1 MPDFELRFVAVPEIK
16 QDADKDLRKQ
26 WERRFQNQVV
36 GKLAVDA
43 EIPKQTLTK
52 LRNQY
57 AQIMNDLGK
66 TTLDVG
72 RDIAGLR
79 QQYGKAFD
87 MTGITDQFKSDLAKT
102 GNTIESLTQAAEKH
116 AEQVRQLESEYVNLK
131 AKMREAAQTLK
142 GEAKTTAIDELE
154 SKVRDLGEQI
164 KRTFGADELEH
175 FNRTMGELGGKGS
188 AQVVGV
194 QEYADSISG
203 LRTRIVELAGEG
215 ERLVRVTQEWDGKQ
229 WIDTSIQIQDRTQ
242 RLAQEFGKLGK
253 QVDAFE
259 KRYGLGTGVGAYAQR
274 WEELKNKIA
283 EFNADA
289 PNARDSLDE
298 INKLF
303 LQIKGDVGGAG
314 DKLSL
319 YKRQL
324 NEVVQAQINYR
335 QVLLDKRGIEDD
347 ETRALQENIKLLQK
361 QAEETRKS
369 IDLTDKS
376 VQADNAEIDAKRKLA
391 TGLDN
396 VNKKWAKQNSL
407 LANVGEGFREATA
420 RIINYTAIYRALWM
434 VVSKLRESIQIAEEL
449 NQAFT
454 DIEMVTMGTADAT
467 RELRKEYA
475 ELAVEMS
482 GTVTQVANA
491 ANEWLRQGKTAQE
504 TTSLI
509 KASMVMS
516 RIGAIDSAEATEYLT
531 SVLNGYKIE
540 VQDVMHVVDAMSQVD
555 IESASSIDDLAVALQ
570 RSASTA
576 SQAGVSFERLLGYV
590 ATVREVTQRSASVV
604 GESFK
609 TIFSRLGSVK
619 AGTFLS
625 EDLESEYT
633 DITSYVND
641 VEKVLSKIGIRLRDT
656 NKDFRDAQDV
666 LDDVAKGWA
675 NYDDLTKQAL
685 ATSIA
690 GTRQRENF
698 LALMEN
704 YDKAL
709 KLEESALDSNGKAM
723 QKYAIY
729 QDSIAAKQDRITALF
744 QTWVQEMNFEWLIS
758 KLLSL
763 GEALMK
769 VFGSETAVAI
779 AKFTAL
785 IVALS
790 KAWSAFTAVAGG
802 AAITIGAIAPIILG
816 IAAAITAVVWAVDK
830 FHKSTNELRSDL
842 NGLEGEIEQSKT
854 AHESYSQQ
862 LQDNIDKIKE
872 LQDLIDKGTGGIVEQ
887 SEIDNLKEENKQL
900 ERQIALEKTRQ
911 ENLKREAANTAREL
925 YGRGFEYQTYTTSSK
940 LGGGLVKG
948 TSVQAK
954 PDEIIGVAQKEIQKL
969 QNAYDYYVKHGLK
982 KAADDTSK
990 AIAEKQKELTDTIV
1004 PQLEQIAGAV
1014 DEHGNLLF
1022 QNIRD
1027 QLDAYYDSLIPLA
1040 DKVEAIVKEVD
1051 TGDIVNLSNLAK
1063 ALKAQ
1068 DDLNKKM
1075 EEYGSQVD
1083 INNRK
1088 ILKTSEID
1096 SKIAA
1101 EMGEGVATLY
1111 SRTYTAEDFGREG
1124 TEAILVTPIL
1134 PNGEVFEDWETFES
1148 YIESLFDPSGKIDL
1162 SKDTEGVVMGV
1173 FDEGSIDASIK
1184 KADEFGESAHEMNQA
1199 VEEVAETMGLD
1210 GFTGTLD
1217 SLYEA
1222 LENTNNVAIKTLI
1235 DKLKE
1240 LGFTMPEIVQLFIN
1254 MGDAV
1259 EDLSKSIQLETPAS
1273 QITKFKDKVKS
1284 VVAAEEELA
1293 ESGYVSAD
1301 AAADLAEAY
1310 GEKVYDAM
1318 EWTGKG
1324 YKVNK
1329 EALEDLIS
1337 SERVQYEIALSDAQN
1352 AAAAIVDANID
1363 ESASYKQKT
1372 ADILDAIQAKKI
1384 ELSLTA
1390 RAGIHGKGPMSQEAQ
1405 DAINALQELQKYE
1418 KEIAILQQNLET
1430 YDKTIAYL
1438 RRTSKSTGKS
1448 DKETA
1453 YEREIRLLEH
1463 ELYLSQQLADLYDG
1477 DNDEANYR
1485 AEVNKQMAIYIKL
1498 MDAAHAEAE
1507 RLRSLGYAE
1516 TSEEIQNLQQAWW
1529 GYYNAR
1535 RDLATGLADWEKQTT
1550 EDALSEVKD
1559 AINDLLDEAEDRL
1572 NDKLKSLEAKIDKN
1586 EAIKKLHEVF
1596 FGILNDVADGM
1607 HEIDKELEA
1616 SLSSADYL
1624 DEQLRQA
1631 MFNEDDYKKMSSELN
1646 RIADESRVLFK
1657 DYLNQLEMLTEDEIY
1672 KADYITSEFERQ
1684 YKYKELEYDI
1694 AQKELDL
1701 AKAQTKLQNTLMNR
1715 NVRMYKNGQ
1724 WIWTAD
1730 YSAVQEA
1737 KKEVRD
1743 AEYEYRDA
1751 EIKLKQQEVL
1761 DKYAGIISAL
1771 NLQKDAAQNE
1781 FDRLKDY
1788 WERVQKQLTT
1798 EESAMQRLLNAI
1810 NNTDIPQFR
1819 QIINSVGKGL
1829 IDLINGIGTGTGMGS
1844 LIGTN
1849 EKYYGESASGELYPV
1864 GTDKGKDFIENAPA
1878 GSTMTGGDG
1887 SQWTKLADG
1896 STMITKKGKV
1906 YYVPAPS
1913 YGGYGGGGSNIS
1925 FGAGSVY
1932 NPAGGTAAG
1941 GWSFGAGGTM
1951 VSGSGYVA
1959 GSSGGKNVIGA
1970 IGGAGTS
1977 GSVVPAYSGG
1987 QPHYSGS
1994 YGDNYVAPRTDGWK
2008 SGETLPGTSG
2018 NAPAGTEYDK
2028 WVLANGEPPNL
2039 TYKDTGIYAKG
2050 TSPSIKGADMRRDDK
2065 WAGQTVEKNG
2075 YVISYDENGYAR
2087 SAINVRAGSARE
2099 DLANKYPRVDADGN
2113 IMYSKSGTWS
2123 SNTGR
2128 GYYYSTSDTVD
2139 DTIYWDKKNPNYV
2152 GGGSSSGSS
2161 SSKGSSSGS
2170 SDSGKSNQ
2178 QRYLESLVES
2188 GNYGQKEWAKD
2199 QLNKGLYDSG
2209 GILEGMG
2216 GIKATTKDETVF
2228 GPELSSKLL
2237 SPQKSKEFL
2246 NSATALTKILDNSSA
2261 LSSMLN
2267 RFAGLVSSNNS
2278 VASDSHDVYFNGNPL
2293 GGMTR
2298 ADSVALTSILR
2309 RYIPISGGGR

>member
-142 GEAKTTAIDELE
+142 GEAKASAIDELE

-188 AQVVGV
+188 AQVLGI

-203 LRTRIVELAGEG
+203 VRTRVVELSGEG
-215 ERLVRVTQEWDGKQ
+215 ERLVRVFQEWDGKQ
-229 WIDTSIQIQDRTQ
+229 WVDTSIQIQDKTQ
-242 RLAQEFGKLGK
+242 SLRDEFKKLGK
-253 QVDAFE
+253 QVDTFE
-259 KRYGLGTGVGAYAQR
+259 KRYGLGDGVGAYAKR
-274 WEELKNKIA
+274 WEELRKKIEA
-283 EFNADA
+283 FNIDA
-289 PNARDSLDE
+289 PEARDNLED
-298 INKLF
+298 INRTF
-303 LQIKGDVGGAG
+303 MEIKGDVGGAG

-324 NEVVQAQINYR
+324 NEVVQAKLNLQR
-335 QVLLDKRGIEDD
+335 VRLDNAGAITS
-347 ETRALQENIKLLQK
+347 ETRELESNISMLERE
-361 QAEETRKS
+361 ADATRESLNK
-369 IDLTDKS
+369 TDKAT
-376 VQADNAEIDAKRKLA
+376 QATNAKIDADRKLEA
-391 TGLDN
+391 GIN
-396 VNKKWAKQNSL
+396 EVNKAWVKQNSIMS
-407 LANVGEGFREATA
+407 NVVGGFKEAAA
-420 RIINYTAIYRALWM
+420 RIINYTTVYRLLWLGIA
-434 VVSKLRESIQIAEEL
+434 KFKESIQVAKDL
-449 NQAFT
+449 NESFT
-454 DIEMVTMGTADAT
+454 SIQMVTLSTADAT
-467 RELRKEYA
+467 KELRREYA
-475 ELAVEMS
+475 DLAHEMS
-482 GTVTQVANA
+482 GTVTQVAA
-491 ANEWLRQGKTAQE
+491 AADEWLRQGKMAQE
-504 TTSLI
+504 TAELI
-509 KASMVMS
+509 RASMVMS
-516 RIGAIDSAEATEYLT
+516 RIGAIESAEATTYLT

-540 VQDVMHVVDAMSQVD
+540 TEGVMHVVDAMSQVD
-555 IESASSIDDLAVALQ
+555 IESASSVDDLAVALQ

-633 DITSYVND
+633 DIATYAND

-666 LDDVAKGWA
+666 LDDIAKGWA

-709 KLEESALDSNGKAM
+709 KLEESALNSNGKAM
-723 QKYAIY
+723 QKYQVY
-729 QDSIAAKQDRITALF
+729 QDSISAKQDRINALA
-744 QTWVQEMNFEWLIS
+744 QTWVQNMDFEWAIGQ
-758 KLLSL
+758 LLSL
-763 GEALMK
+763 GEAFMK
-769 VFGSETAVAI
+769 VFSDEAVVQQTKVIASVIAVTVAI
-779 AKFTAL
+779 KSFIKIAAAAKAAGGVLSL
-785 IVALS
+785 ITS
-790 KAWSAFTAVAGG
+790 GG
-802 AAITIGAIAPIILG
+802 AAAGVVIGANTV
-816 IAAAITAVVWAVDK
+816 IAAIVGITVAITALVAIIDK
-830 FHKSTNELRSDL
+830 YHKSVNELRSDL
-842 NGLEGEIEQSKT
+842 QSLATEYDESVSKVETYNGELET
-854 AHESYSQQ
+854 
-862 LQDNIDKIKE
+862 NISRIQE
-872 LQDLIDKGTGGIVEQ
+872 LQELVDKGVASIVDKE
-887 SEIDNLKEENKQL
+887 EIDALKEENEQL
-900 ERQIALEKTRQ
+900 ERQITLEKIRQ
-911 ENLKREAANTAREL
+911 ENIKAEETRTAKQL
-925 YGRGFEYQTYTTSSK
+925 YGKGFTYQRYMGAMTMSGDLKEGETLTKISPESVITIVEQDIRRMQVGYDRAVK
-940 LGGGLVKG
+940 MGLVKL
-948 TSVQAK
+948 A
-954 PDEIIGVAQKEIQKL
+954 D
-969 QNAYDYYVKHGLK
+969 AY
-982 KAADDTSK
+982 SK
-990 AIAEKQKELTDTIV
+990 AILEKQQELTDTII
-1004 PQLEQIAGAV
+1004 PALEQMAGIV
-1014 DEHGNLLF
+1014 DEEGNAIF
-1022 QNIRD
+1022 QGVVDALGKYYNNAMSYADRIENI
-1027 QLDAYYDSLIPLA
+1027 
-1040 DKVEAIVKEVD
+1040 KVEYPD
-1051 TGDIVNLSNLAK
+1051 
-1063 ALKAQ
+1063 
-1068 DDLNKKM
+1068 
-1075 EEYGSQVD
+1075 EY
-1083 INNRK
+1083 
-1088 ILKTSEID
+1088 
-1096 SKIAA
+1096 A
-1101 EMGEGVATLY
+1101 
-1111 SRTYTAEDFGREG
+1111 
-1124 TEAILVTPIL
+1124 
-1134 PNGEVFEDWETFES
+1134 
-1148 YIESLFDPSGKIDL
+1148 
-1162 SKDTEGVVMGV
+1162 
-1173 FDEGSIDASIK
+1173 
-1184 KADEFGESAHEMNQA
+1184 EFGEI
-1199 VEEVAETMGLD
+1199 VAENSEAFQAYLD
-1210 GFTGTLD
+1210 GD
-1217 SLYEA
+1217 DEA
-1222 LENTNNVAIKTLI
+1222 LNEFADILSGKASPAIYAMIAAMQQAGIPLTELI
-1235 DKLKE
+1235 RL
-1240 LGFTMPEIVQLFIN
+1240 LLNAANAG
-1254 MGDAV
+1254 
-1259 EDLSKSIQLETPAS
+1259 EDLSNSIKLETPAS
-1273 QITKFKDKVKS
+1273 QIKQFKDKVKS

-1293 ESGYVSAD
+1293 ETGYVSAD
-1301 AAADLAEAY
+1301 AAAELAEAY
-1310 GEKVYDAM
+1310 GEEVYDAM
-1318 EWTGKG
+1318 VWTSKG
-1324 YKVNK
+1324 YKISRGEL
-1329 EALEDLIS
+1329 EALIEKQKENYIL
-1337 SERVQYEIALSDAQN
+1337 ALNDAKR
-1352 AAAAIVDANID
+1352 AAAAVIEANGGRTISWNAETTAILANIKAVKAAKMQQLAYMRVAD
-1363 ESASYKQKT
+1363 AATKESAIAAYNEIKEAEDSLANAQENYDNLLKT
-1372 ADILDAIQAKKI
+1372 L
-1384 ELSLTA
+1384 
-1390 RAGIHGKGPMSQEAQ
+1390 
-1405 DAINALQELQKYE
+1405 
-1418 KEIAILQQNLET
+1418 
-1430 YDKTIAYL
+1430 AYL
-1438 RRTSKSTGKS
+1438 RTSSTKTSGKS
-1448 DKETA
+1448 DAETA

-1463 ELYLSQQLADLYDG
+1463 EVYLSQQMADFYDG
-1477 DNDEANYR
+1477 ENDEANYR
-1485 AEVNKQMAIYIKL
+1485 AEVNKQMEIYIKL

-1507 RLRSLGYAE
+1507 RLRALGYAE

-1529 GYYNAR
+1529 GYYNKR
-1535 RDLATGLADWEKQTT
+1535 RDLATGIADWEKQTT
-1550 EDALSEVKD
+1550 EDALNDVKD
-1559 AINDLLDEAEDRL
+1559 AINDLLDEAEDKL
-1572 NDKLKSLEAKIDKN
+1572 KDKLDALQAKIDKN

-1596 FGILNDVADGM
+1596 FGILNDVADGI

-1631 MFNEDDYKKMSSELN
+1631 MFNEDDYNKMSAKLN
-1646 RIADESRVLFK
+1646 QIADESRVLFK

-1672 KADYITSEFERQ
+1672 KADYITDEFERQ
-1684 YKYKELEYDI
+1684 YQYKELEYAI
-1694 AQKELDL
+1694 AEKELAL

-1844 LIGTN
+1844 LIGTD
-1849 EKYYGESASGELYPV
+1849 EKYYGESASGELYPI

-1932 NPAGGTAAG
+1932 NPAGG
-1941 GWSFGAGGTM
+1941 WSFGAGGTM

-1970 IGGAGTS
+1970 IGGAGTF
-1977 GSVVPAYSGG
+1977 GAVVPAYSGG

-2008 SGETLPGTSG
+2008 SGEALPGTSG

-2039 TYKDTGIYAKG
+2039 TYKDTGIYSPG

-2113 IMYSKSGTWS
+2113 IMYSKSGKWS
-2123 SNTGR
+2123 YNTGR

-2261 LSSMLN
+2261 LSSILN
-2267 RFAGLVSSNNS
+2267 RFAGLVSGNNS
-2278 VASDSHDVYFNGNPL
+2278 VANDSHDVYFNGNPL

>member
-131 AKMREAAQTLK
+131 AKMREAAQTLE
-142 GEAKTTAIDELE
+142 GEAKTSAIDELE
-154 SKVRDLGEQI
+154 AKVRDLGEQI

-229 WIDTSIQIQDRTQ
+229 WIDTSTQIQDRTQ
-242 RLAQEFGKLGK
+242 KLRDEFKKFEKQVRDLENRYQLSKAGSSYAQEWKNMTHEMESFNAEMPDARQNLERWQEVLSKTKGELGNAGNNLSKYKEQLKDVRDAEVALKLAQLESHGLRTTAVI
-253 QVDAFE
+253 QAEAVVEE
-259 KRYGLGTGVGAYAQR
+259 KRR
-274 WEELKNKIA
+274 E
-283 EFNADA
+283 
-289 PNARDSLDE
+289 
-298 INKLF
+298 
-303 LQIKGDVGGAG
+303 
-314 DKLSL
+314 
-319 YKRQL
+319 
-324 NEVVQAQINYR
+324 
-335 QVLLDKRGIEDD
+335 
-347 ETRALQENIKLLQK
+347 
-361 QAEETRKS
+361 AEETKR
-369 IDLTDKS
+369 LLVNTDKL
-376 VQADNAEIDAKRKLA
+376 NDANVAYTKSEEALKQS
-391 TGLDN
+391 LDKTEKAW
-396 VNKKWAKQNSL
+396 KKKNSL
-407 LANVGEGFREATA
+407 LSNISAGFADATA
-420 RIINYTAIYRALWM
+420 RIINYTSVYRAMWFAI
-434 VVSKLRESIQIAEEL
+434 SKFKQSIQTAEEL
-449 NQAFT
+449 NKAFT
-454 DIEMVTMGTADAT
+454 SIQLVTLGTAEAT
-467 RELRKEYA
+467 EKLRKEYA
-475 ELAVEMS
+475 DLAHEMS
-482 GTVTQVANA
+482 ATVTDVAEGA
-491 ANEWLRQGKTAQE
+491 DAWLRQGKSAEEATQ
-504 TTSLI
+504 LI
-509 KASMVMS
+509 RASMVMS
-516 RIGAIDSAEATEYLT
+516 RIGVIKSAEATEYLT
-531 SVLNGYKIE
+531 SVLNGYNME
-540 VQDVMHVVDAMSQVD
+540 AQDVMHVVDAMSQVD
-555 IESASSIDDLAVALQ
+555 IESASSIDDLAIALQ
-570 RSASTA
+570 RSTA
-576 SQAGVSFERLLGYV
+576 TAQQAGVSFERLLGYV
-590 ATVREVTQRSASVV
+590 AAVRETTQRSASVI
-604 GESFK
+604 GEAMKS
-609 TIFSRLGSVK
+609 IFSRMGSVK

-625 EDLESEYT
+625 EDLESEYS
-633 DITSYVND
+633 DITTYVND
-641 VEKVLSKIGIRLRDT
+641 VEKVLSKVGIRLRDT
-656 NKDFRDAQDV
+656 NKDFRDAQDI
-666 LDDVAKGWA
+666 LDEVAKGWET
-675 NYDDLTKQAL
+675 YDDLTKQAL
-685 ATSIA
+685 ATAIA

-698 LALMEN
+698 LALMQS

-709 KLEESALDSNGKAM
+709 ALENSALNSNGKAM
-723 QKYAIY
+723 QKYAVY
-729 QDSIAAKQDRITALF
+729 QDSIAAKQDRINALA
-744 QTWVQEMNFEWLIS
+744 QTWVQNMNFEWVIGE
-758 KLLSL
+758 LLSL
-763 GEALMK
+763 GEAFMK
-769 VFGSETAVAI
+769 VFSNKLVVQAGMATAAI
-779 AKFTAL
+779 LAFVKAARSL
-785 IVALS
+785 ILMGKLFMEMRGVVSTGTLLTQILGAAGLGTVLPVVVAL
-790 KAWSAFTAVAGG
+790 TI
-802 AAITIGAIAPIILG
+802 AIT
-816 IAAAITAVVWAVDK
+816 
-830 FHKSTNELRSDL
+830 
-842 NGLEGEIEQSKT
+842 GLVYI
-854 AHESYSQQ
+854 
-862 LQDNIDKIKE
+862 IDKLHHSSAELAQE
-872 LQDLIDKGTGGIVEQ
+872 LQGLDNEIDSSQ
-887 SEIDNLKEENKQL
+887 SEIDEYKSKIAENDKKIQELQDTINKGIGGLVEQDELDRLKEENKQL
-900 ERQIALEKTRQ
+900 ERQISLEQ
-911 ENLKREAANTAREL
+911 KRLDLVKEQRKQTAEEL
-925 YGRGFEYQTYTTSSK
+925 YGKKFRVGRYSVGYGRNTATKDVHQYGSVEVAPEDVIATYQKQIDDLRKEY
-940 LGGGLVKG
+940 
-948 TSVQAK
+948 
-954 PDEIIGVAQKEIQKL
+954 E
-969 QNAYDYYVKHGLK
+969 
-982 KAADDTSK
+982 KAADNNN
-990 AIAEKQKELTDTIV
+990 EKLAKTIEAKINELESELTNTVV
-1004 PQLEQIAGAV
+1004 PQLELLREYYPEIAEV
-1014 DEHGNLLF
+1014 
-1022 QNIRD
+1022 
-1027 QLDAYYDSLIPLA
+1027 LDAYYDSLMSYADRVENIKVEYPDEYAEFGEIVAENSEAFQAYLDGDDEALNEFADILSGKASPAIYAMIVAMQQAGIPLA
-1040 DKVEAIVKEVD
+1040 ELIR
-1051 TGDIVNLSNLAK
+1051 LL
-1063 ALKAQ
+1063 
-1068 DDLNKKM
+1068 LN
-1075 EEYGSQVD
+1075 
-1083 INNRK
+1083 
-1088 ILKTSEID
+1088 
-1096 SKIAA
+1096 AA
-1101 EMGEGVATLY
+1101 NAG
-1111 SRTYTAEDFGREG
+1111 
-1124 TEAILVTPIL
+1124 
-1134 PNGEVFEDWETFES
+1134 
-1148 YIESLFDPSGKIDL
+1148 
-1162 SKDTEGVVMGV
+1162 
-1173 FDEGSIDASIK
+1173 
-1184 KADEFGESAHEMNQA
+1184 
-1199 VEEVAETMGLD
+1199 
-1210 GFTGTLD
+1210 
-1217 SLYEA
+1217 
-1222 LENTNNVAIKTLI
+1222 
-1235 DKLKE
+1235 
-1240 LGFTMPEIVQLFIN
+1240 
-1254 MGDAV
+1254 
-1259 EDLSKSIQLETPAS
+1259 EDLSNSIKLETPVA
-1273 QITKFKDKVKS
+1273 QIERFKDKVKS
-1284 VVAAEEELA
+1284 VVSAEEELA
-1293 ESGYVSAD
+1293 ETGYVSAD
-1301 AAADLAEAY
+1301 AAAELAEAY
-1310 GEKVYDAM
+1310 GEEVYDAM
-1318 EWTGKG
+1318 VWTSKG
-1324 YKVNK
+1324 YKISRSEL
-1329 EALEDLIS
+1329 EALIEKQKESYVLALNDAKRAAVAVIEANGGKTLSWNTETSAILANIKATKQAMAAKFVYMRGVAGV
-1337 SERVQYEIALSDAQN
+1337 SEQWQE
-1352 AAAAIVDANID
+1352 IVDAEDSLANAQENYD
-1363 ESASYKQKT
+1363 NLLKT
-1372 ADILDAIQAKKI
+1372 L
-1384 ELSLTA
+1384 
-1390 RAGIHGKGPMSQEAQ
+1390 
-1405 DAINALQELQKYE
+1405 
-1418 KEIAILQQNLET
+1418 
-1430 YDKTIAYL
+1430 AYL
-1438 RRTSKSTGKS
+1438 RTSTTKTSGKS
-1448 DKETA
+1448 DAETA

-1463 ELYLSQQLADLYDG
+1463 EVYLSQQMADFYDG
-1477 DNDEANYR
+1477 ENDEANYR

-1507 RLRSLGYAE
+1507 RLRALGYAE

-1529 GYYNAR
+1529 GYYNKR

-1550 EDALSEVKD
+1550 EDALNDVKD
-1559 AINDLLDEAEDRL
+1559 AINDLLDEAEDKL
-1572 NDKLKSLEAKIDKN
+1572 KDKLDALQAKIDKN

-1596 FGILNDVADGM
+1596 FGILNDVADGI

-1631 MFNEDDYKKMSSELN
+1631 MFNEDDYNKMSAKLN
-1646 RIADESRVLFK
+1646 QIADESRVLFK

-1672 KADYITSEFERQ
+1672 KADYITDEFERQ
-1684 YKYKELEYDI
+1684 YQYKELEYAI
-1694 AQKELDL
+1694 AEKELAL

-1977 GSVVPAYSGG
+1977 GAVVPAYSGG

-2039 TYKDTGIYAKG
+2039 TYKDTGVYSSG

-2113 IMYSKSGTWS
+2113 IMYSKSGKWS

-2161 SSKGSSSGS
+2161 SSKGSSSSS

-2178 QRYLESLVES
+2178 QRYLESLVAS

-2209 GILEGMG
+2209 GVLDGIG
-2216 GIKATTKDETVF
+2216 GIKATTKDETIF

-2267 RFAGLVSSNNS
+2267 RFADLVSGNNS
-2278 VASDSHDVYFNGNPL
+2278 VPNDSHDVYFNGNPL

>member
-1 MPDFELRFVAVPEIK
+1 
-16 QDADKDLRKQ
+16 
-26 WERRFQNQVV
+26 
-36 GKLAVDA
+36 
-43 EIPKQTLTK
+43 
-52 LRNQY
+52 
-57 AQIMNDLGK
+57 
-66 TTLDVG
+66 
-72 RDIAGLR
+72 
-79 QQYGKAFD
+79 
-87 MTGITDQFKSDLAKT
+87 
-102 GNTIESLTQAAEKH
+102 
-116 AEQVRQLESEYVNLK
+116 
-131 AKMREAAQTLK
+131 
-142 GEAKTTAIDELE
+142 
-154 SKVRDLGEQI
+154 
-164 KRTFGADELEH
+164 
-175 FNRTMGELGGKGS
+175 
-188 AQVVGV
+188 
-194 QEYADSISG
+194 
-203 LRTRIVELAGEG
+203 
-215 ERLVRVTQEWDGKQ
+215 
-229 WIDTSIQIQDRTQ
+229 
-242 RLAQEFGKLGK
+242 
-253 QVDAFE
+253 
-259 KRYGLGTGVGAYAQR
+259 
-274 WEELKNKIA
+274 
-283 EFNADA
+283 
-289 PNARDSLDE
+289 
-298 INKLF
+298 
-303 LQIKGDVGGAG
+303 
-314 DKLSL
+314 
-319 YKRQL
+319 
-324 NEVVQAQINYR
+324 
-335 QVLLDKRGIEDD
+335 
-347 ETRALQENIKLLQK
+347 
-361 QAEETRKS
+361 
-369 IDLTDKS
+369 
-376 VQADNAEIDAKRKLA
+376 
-391 TGLDN
+391 
-396 VNKKWAKQNSL
+396 
-407 LANVGEGFREATA
+407 
-420 RIINYTAIYRALWM
+420 
-434 VVSKLRESIQIAEEL
+434 
-449 NQAFT
+449 
-454 DIEMVTMGTADAT
+454 
-467 RELRKEYA
+467 
-475 ELAVEMS
+475 
-482 GTVTQVANA
+482 
-491 ANEWLRQGKTAQE
+491 
-504 TTSLI
+504 
-509 KASMVMS
+509 
-516 RIGAIDSAEATEYLT
+516 
-531 SVLNGYKIE
+531 
-540 VQDVMHVVDAMSQVD
+540 
-555 IESASSIDDLAVALQ
+555 
-570 RSASTA
+570 
-576 SQAGVSFERLLGYV
+576 
-590 ATVREVTQRSASVV
+590 
-604 GESFK
+604 
-609 TIFSRLGSVK
+609 
-619 AGTFLS
+619 
-625 EDLESEYT
+625 
-633 DITSYVND
+633 
-641 VEKVLSKIGIRLRDT
+641 
-656 NKDFRDAQDV
+656 
-666 LDDVAKGWA
+666 
-675 NYDDLTKQAL
+675 
-685 ATSIA
+685 
-690 GTRQRENF
+690 
-698 LALMEN
+698 MEN

-709 KLEESALDSNGKAM
+709 KLEESALNSNGKAM
-723 QKYAIY
+723 QKYQVY
-729 QDSIAAKQDRITALF
+729 QDSIAAKQDRINALA
-744 QTWVQEMNFEWLIS
+744 QTWVQNMNFEWAIGE
-758 KLLSL
+758 LLSL
-763 GEALMK
+763 GEAFMK
-769 VFGSETAVAI
+769 VFSNKLVVQAGMATAAI
-779 AKFTAL
+779 LAF
-785 IVALS
+785 V
-790 KAWSAFTAVAGG
+790 KAGKSLVLMGKLFMEMRGMVSTGKLLTQILG
-802 AAITIGAIAPIILG
+802 AAGLG
-816 IAAAITAVVWAVDK
+816 TVLPVIAALTIAITALVY
-830 FHKSTNELRSDL
+830 
-842 NGLEGEIEQSKT
+842 I
-854 AHESYSQQ
+854 
-862 LQDNIDKIKE
+862 IDKLHHSAAELTQELQGLDNQLSESQGKIDEYKSKITENDKNIQE
-872 LQDLIDKGTGGIVEQ
+872 LQDTINKGIGGLVEQ
-887 SEIDNLKEENKQL
+887 DELDRLKEENKQL
-900 ERQIALEKTRQ
+900 ERQISLEQ
-911 ENLKREAANTAREL
+911 KRLDLTKEQRKQTAEELHGKGFRVSRYSVGYGRNTATKDVHQ
-925 YGRGFEYQTYTTSSK
+925 YGSVEVAPEDVIATYQKQIDDLRKEY
-940 LGGGLVKG
+940 
-948 TSVQAK
+948 
-954 PDEIIGVAQKEIQKL
+954 E
-969 QNAYDYYVKHGLK
+969 
-982 KAADDTSK
+982 KAADDGN
-990 AIAEKQKELTDTIV
+990 EKLARTIETKINELESELTNTVI
-1004 PQLEQIAGAV
+1004 PQLELLREYYPEIASV
-1014 DEHGNLLF
+1014 
-1022 QNIRD
+1022 
-1027 QLDAYYDSLIPLA
+1027 LDAYYDSLMSYADRVENIKVEYPDEYAEFGEIVAKNSEAFQAYLDGDDEALNEFADILSGKASPAIYAMIVAMQQAGIPLA
-1040 DKVEAIVKEVD
+1040 ELIR
-1051 TGDIVNLSNLAK
+1051 LL
-1063 ALKAQ
+1063 
-1068 DDLNKKM
+1068 LN
-1075 EEYGSQVD
+1075 
-1083 INNRK
+1083 
-1088 ILKTSEID
+1088 
-1096 SKIAA
+1096 AA
-1101 EMGEGVATLY
+1101 NAG
-1111 SRTYTAEDFGREG
+1111 
-1124 TEAILVTPIL
+1124 
-1134 PNGEVFEDWETFES
+1134 
-1148 YIESLFDPSGKIDL
+1148 
-1162 SKDTEGVVMGV
+1162 
-1173 FDEGSIDASIK
+1173 
-1184 KADEFGESAHEMNQA
+1184 
-1199 VEEVAETMGLD
+1199 
-1210 GFTGTLD
+1210 
-1217 SLYEA
+1217 
-1222 LENTNNVAIKTLI
+1222 
-1235 DKLKE
+1235 
-1240 LGFTMPEIVQLFIN
+1240 
-1254 MGDAV
+1254 
-1259 EDLSKSIQLETPAS
+1259 EDLSNSIKLETPAA
-1273 QITKFKDKVKS
+1273 QIERFKDKVKS

-1293 ESGYVSAD
+1293 ETGYVSAD

-1352 AAAAIVDANID
+1352 AAAAIVGANLD

-1418 KEIAILQQNLET
+1418 KEIAILQENLET

-1438 RRTSKSTGKS
+1438 RRTSTTSGKS
-1448 DKETA
+1448 DAETA

-1463 ELYLSQQLADLYDG
+1463 ELYLSQQLADLYEG
-1477 DNDEANYR
+1477 ENDEANYR

-1507 RLRSLGYAE
+1507 RLRALGYAE

-1624 DEQLRQA
+1624 DESLRQA

-1684 YKYKELEYDI
+1684 YKYKELEYAI
-1694 AQKELDL
+1694 AEKELAL

-1844 LIGTN
+1844 LIGTD

-1925 FGAGSVY
+1925 FGTGSVY
-1932 NPAGGTAAG
+1932 NPAGGTTAG

-1951 VSGSGYVA
+1951 VSGSGYVI

-1977 GSVVPAYSGG
+1977 GTMAPAYSGG
-1987 QPHYSGS
+1987 KPHYSGS
-1994 YGDNYVAPRTDGWK
+1994 YGDDYVAPRTDGWQ
-2008 SGETLPGTSG
+2008 SGQTLPGTSKTTT
-2018 NAPAGTEYDK
+2018 AGTAYDN
-2028 WVLANGEPPNL
+2028 WVLADGSPPNL

-2075 YVISYDENGYAR
+2075 YVISYDELGYAR

-2178 QRYLESLVES
+2178 QRYLESLVAS

-2261 LSSMLN
+2261 LSAMLN
-2267 RFAGLVSSNNS
+2267 RFADLVSGGNS

>member
-1 MPDFELRFVAVPEIK
+1 M
-16 QDADKDLRKQ
+16 
-26 WERRFQNQVV
+26 
-36 GKLAVDA
+36 
-43 EIPKQTLTK
+43 
-52 LRNQY
+52 
-57 AQIMNDLGK
+57 
-66 TTLDVG
+66 
-72 RDIAGLR
+72 
-79 QQYGKAFD
+79 
-87 MTGITDQFKSDLAKT
+87 
-102 GNTIESLTQAAEKH
+102 
-116 AEQVRQLESEYVNLK
+116 
-131 AKMREAAQTLK
+131 
-142 GEAKTTAIDELE
+142 
-154 SKVRDLGEQI
+154 
-164 KRTFGADELEH
+164 
-175 FNRTMGELGGKGS
+175 
-188 AQVVGV
+188 
-194 QEYADSISG
+194 
-203 LRTRIVELAGEG
+203 
-215 ERLVRVTQEWDGKQ
+215 
-229 WIDTSIQIQDRTQ
+229 
-242 RLAQEFGKLGK
+242 
-253 QVDAFE
+253 
-259 KRYGLGTGVGAYAQR
+259 
-274 WEELKNKIA
+274 
-283 EFNADA
+283 
-289 PNARDSLDE
+289 
-298 INKLF
+298 
-303 LQIKGDVGGAG
+303 
-314 DKLSL
+314 
-319 YKRQL
+319 
-324 NEVVQAQINYR
+324 
-335 QVLLDKRGIEDD
+335 
-347 ETRALQENIKLLQK
+347 
-361 QAEETRKS
+361 
-369 IDLTDKS
+369 
-376 VQADNAEIDAKRKLA
+376 
-391 TGLDN
+391 
-396 VNKKWAKQNSL
+396 
-407 LANVGEGFREATA
+407 
-420 RIINYTAIYRALWM
+420 
-434 VVSKLRESIQIAEEL
+434 
-449 NQAFT
+449 
-454 DIEMVTMGTADAT
+454 
-467 RELRKEYA
+467 
-475 ELAVEMS
+475 
-482 GTVTQVANA
+482 
-491 ANEWLRQGKTAQE
+491 
-504 TTSLI
+504 
-509 KASMVMS
+509 
-516 RIGAIDSAEATEYLT
+516 
-531 SVLNGYKIE
+531 
-540 VQDVMHVVDAMSQVD
+540 
-555 IESASSIDDLAVALQ
+555 
-570 RSASTA
+570 
-576 SQAGVSFERLLGYV
+576 
-590 ATVREVTQRSASVV
+590 
-604 GESFK
+604 K
-609 TIFSRLGSVK
+609 TILSRLGSVK

-633 DITSYVND
+633 DISTYVND
-641 VEKVLSKIGIRLRDT
+641 VEKVLSKVGIRLRDT

-675 NYDDLTKQAL
+675 TYDDLTRQAL
-685 ATSIA
+685 STAIA
-690 GTRQRENF
+690 GTRQRESF
-698 LALMEN
+698 ISLMSN

-709 KLEESALDSNGKAM
+709 ALENSALNSNGKAM
-723 QKYAIY
+723 QKYQVY
-729 QDSIAAKQDRITALF
+729 QDSIAAKQERITALF
-744 QTWVQEMNFEWLIS
+744 QTFVQNVDLEYIVG
-758 KLLSL
+758 KLLDL

-769 VFGSETAVAI
+769 VFSNDVAVNIGKATAAVIIFSKAIKSVLHLMEVAASAGGI
-779 AKFTAL
+779 AGAKDIFALFGLSGLSTVIPL
-785 IVALS
+785 IVA
-790 KAWSAFTAVAGG
+790 TV
-802 AAITIGAIAPIILG
+802 
-816 IAAAITAVVWAVDK
+816 AAITALVYIVDK
-830 FHKSTNELRSDL
+830 LHHSAAELAQELQGLDNEIDSSQSEIDEYKSKIAEN
-842 NGLEGEIEQSKT
+842 
-854 AHESYSQQ
+854 
-862 LQDNIDKIKE
+862 DKQIQE
-872 LQDLIDKGTGGIVEQ
+872 LQDTIDKGTGGLVEQ
-887 SEIDNLKEENKQL
+887 DELDRLKEENKQL
-900 ERQIALEKTRQ
+900 ERQISLEQ
-911 ENLKREAANTAREL
+911 KRLDLVKEQRKQTAEELHGKKFRVGRYSVGYGRNTATKDVHQ
-925 YGRGFEYQTYTTSSK
+925 YGSVEVAPEDVIATYQKQIDDLRKEY
-940 LGGGLVKG
+940 
-948 TSVQAK
+948 
-954 PDEIIGVAQKEIQKL
+954 E
-969 QNAYDYYVKHGLK
+969 
-982 KAADDTSK
+982 KAADNNN
-990 AIAEKQKELTDTIV
+990 EKLAKTIEAKINELESELTNTVV
-1004 PQLEQIAGAV
+1004 PQLELLREYYPEIADV
-1014 DEHGNLLF
+1014 
-1022 QNIRD
+1022 
-1027 QLDAYYDSLIPLA
+1027 LDAYYDSLMSYADRVENIKVEYPDEYAEFGKIVAENSEAFQAYLDGDDEALNKFADILSGKASPTIYAMIMAMQQAGIPLT
-1040 DKVEAIVKEVD
+1040 ELIR
-1051 TGDIVNLSNLAK
+1051 LL
-1063 ALKAQ
+1063 
-1068 DDLNKKM
+1068 LN
-1075 EEYGSQVD
+1075 
-1083 INNRK
+1083 
-1088 ILKTSEID
+1088 
-1096 SKIAA
+1096 AA
-1101 EMGEGVATLY
+1101 NAG
-1111 SRTYTAEDFGREG
+1111 EDFS
-1124 TEAILVTPIL
+1124 
-1134 PNGEVFEDWETFES
+1134 N
-1148 YIESLFDPSGKIDL
+1148 
-1162 SKDTEGVVMGV
+1162 
-1173 FDEGSIDASIK
+1173 SIK
-1184 KADEFGESAHEMNQA
+1184 
-1199 VEEVAETMGLD
+1199 
-1210 GFTGTLD
+1210 
-1217 SLYEA
+1217 
-1222 LENTNNVAIKTLI
+1222 
-1235 DKLKE
+1235 
-1240 LGFTMPEIVQLFIN
+1240 
-1254 MGDAV
+1254 
-1259 EDLSKSIQLETPAS
+1259 LETPAS
-1273 QITKFKDKVKS
+1273 QIKQFKDKVKS

-1293 ESGYVSAD
+1293 ETGYVSAD

-1310 GEKVYDAM
+1310 GDKVYNAM
-1318 EWTGKG
+1318 VWTSKG
-1324 YKVNK
+1324 YKISRDEL
-1329 EALEDLIS
+1329 EALIEKEKESYVL
-1337 SERVQYEIALSDAQN
+1337 ALNEAKQ
-1352 AAAAIVDANID
+1352 AAASIITANTGKATSWNMETSAILEN
-1363 ESASYKQKT
+1363 
-1372 ADILDAIQAKKI
+1372 
-1384 ELSLTA
+1384 
-1390 RAGIHGKGPMSQEAQ
+1390 
-1405 DAINALQELQKYE
+1405 INALKQQMLMEHYTGRGARGLPE
-1418 KEIAILQQNLET
+1418 GWDEIGNAAKNLET
-1430 YDKTIAYL
+1430 AQENYDNLLKTIAYL
-1438 RRTSKSTGKS
+1438 RTPTTTKTSGKS
-1448 DKETA
+1448 DAETA

-1463 ELYLSQQLADLYDG
+1463 ELYLSQQVADLYKG

-1485 AEVNKQMAIYIKL
+1485 AEVNKQIAIYLKL

-1507 RLRSLGYAE
+1507 RLRALGYAE

-1925 FGAGSVY
+1925 FGTGSVY
-1932 NPAGGTAAG
+1932 NPSGGAAAG

-1977 GSVVPAYSGG
+1977 GAMVPAYSGG

-1994 YGDNYVAPRTDGWK
+1994 YGDDYVAPRTDGWQ

-2039 TYKDTGIYAKG
+2039 TYKDTGVYAKG

-2075 YVISYDENGYAR
+2075 YVISYDELGYAR
-2087 SAINVRAGSARE
+2087 SAINVRAGSRNE
-2099 DLANKYPRVDADGN
+2099 NLANKYPRVDADGN
-2113 IMYSKSGTWS
+2113 IMYSKSGKWS

-2139 DTIYWDKKNPNYV
+2139 DTIYWDEKNPNYI
-2152 GGGSSSGSS
+2152 GGG
-2161 SSKGSSSGS
+2161 SSKGSSSSS

-2209 GILEGMG
+2209 GVLDGVG

-2228 GPELSSKLL
+2228 GPDLSSKLL

-2246 NSATALTKILDNSSA
+2246 NSATALTKILDNSSV
-2261 LSSMLN
+2261 LSAMLN
-2267 RFAGLVSSNNS
+2267 RFADLVSGGNS
-2278 VASDSHDVYFNGNPL
+2278 VANDSHDVYFNGNPL

>member
-142 GEAKTTAIDELE
+142 GEAKTSAIDELE

-188 AQVVGV
+188 TQVVGV

-229 WIDTSIQIQDRTQ
+229 WIDTSTQIQDRTQ
-242 RLAQEFGKLGK
+242 KLRDEFKKFEKQVRDLENRYQLSKAGSSYAQEWKNMTHEMESFNAEMPDARQNLERWQEVLSRTKGELGNAGNNLSKYKEQLKDVRDAEVALKLAQLESHGLRTTAVI
-253 QVDAFE
+253 QAEAVVEE
-259 KRYGLGTGVGAYAQR
+259 KR
-274 WEELKNKIA
+274 
-283 EFNADA
+283 
-289 PNARDSLDE
+289 
-298 INKLF
+298 
-303 LQIKGDVGGAG
+303 
-314 DKLSL
+314 
-319 YKRQL
+319 
-324 NEVVQAQINYR
+324 
-335 QVLLDKRGIEDD
+335 
-347 ETRALQENIKLLQK
+347 QE
-361 QAEETRKS
+361 AEETKR
-369 IDLTDKS
+369 LLVNTDKLNDANVAYTKS
-376 VQADNAEIDAKRKLA
+376 EEALKQA
-391 TGLDN
+391 LDKTEKAH
-396 VNKKWAKQNSL
+396 KKQHSL
-407 LANVGEGFREATA
+407 LSNISAGFADATA
-420 RIINYTAIYRALWM
+420 RIINYTSVYRAMWFAI
-434 VVSKLRESIQIAEEL
+434 SKFKQSIQTAEEL
-449 NQAFT
+449 NKAFT
-454 DIEMVTMGTADAT
+454 SIQLVTLGTAEAT
-467 RELRKEYA
+467 EKLRKEYA
-475 ELAVEMS
+475 DLAHEMS
-482 GTVTQVANA
+482 ATVTDVAEGA
-491 ANEWLRQGKTAQE
+491 DAWLRQGKSAEEATQ
-504 TTSLI
+504 LI
-509 KASMVMS
+509 RASMVMS
-516 RIGAIDSAEATEYLT
+516 RIGVIKSAEATEYLT
-531 SVLNGYKIE
+531 SVLNGYKME
-540 VQDVMHVVDAMSQVD
+540 TQDVMHVVDAMSQVD
-555 IESASSIDDLAVALQ
+555 IESASSIDDLAIALQ
-570 RSASTA
+570 RSTA
-576 SQAGVSFERLLGYV
+576 TAQQAGVSFERLLGYV
-590 ATVREVTQRSASVV
+590 AAVRETTQRSASVI
-604 GESFK
+604 GEALKS
-609 TIFSRLGSVK
+609 IFSRMGSVK

-625 EDLESEYT
+625 EDLESEYS
-633 DITSYVND
+633 DITTYVND
-641 VEKVLSKIGIRLRDT
+641 VEKVLSKVGIRLRDT
-656 NKDFRDAQDV
+656 NKDFRDAQDI
-666 LDDVAKGWA
+666 LDEVAKGWET
-675 NYDDLTKQAL
+675 YDDLTKQAL
-685 ATSIA
+685 ATAIA

-698 LALMEN
+698 LALMQS

-709 KLEESALDSNGKAM
+709 ALENSALNSNGKAM
-723 QKYAIY
+723 QKYAVY
-729 QDSIAAKQDRITALF
+729 QDSIAAKQDRINALA
-744 QTWVQEMNFEWLIS
+744 QTWVQNMNFEWVIGE
-758 KLLSL
+758 LLSL
-763 GEALMK
+763 GEAFMK
-769 VFGSETAVAI
+769 VFSNKLVVQAGMATAAI
-779 AKFTAL
+779 LAFVKASRSL
-785 IVALS
+785 ILMGKLFMEMKGVVSTGKLLTQILGAAGIGTVLPVVVAL
-790 KAWSAFTAVAGG
+790 TI
-802 AAITIGAIAPIILG
+802 AITGLVYIIGKLHHS
-816 IAAAITAVVWAVDK
+816 AA
-830 FHKSTNELRSDL
+830 ELA
-842 NGLEGEIEQSKT
+842 Q
-854 AHESYSQQ
+854 
-862 LQDNIDKIKE
+862 E
-872 LQDLIDKGTGGIVEQ
+872 LQGLDNEIDSSQ
-887 SEIDNLKEENKQL
+887 SEIDEYKSKIAENDKKIQELQDTINKGIGGLVEQDELDRLKEENKQL
-900 ERQIALEKTRQ
+900 ERQISLEQ
-911 ENLKREAANTAREL
+911 KRLDLVKEQRKQTAEEL
-925 YGRGFEYQTYTTSSK
+925 YGKKFRVSRYSVGYGRNTATKDVHQYGSVEVAPEDVIATYQKQIDNLRKEY
-940 LGGGLVKG
+940 
-948 TSVQAK
+948 
-954 PDEIIGVAQKEIQKL
+954 E
-969 QNAYDYYVKHGLK
+969 
-982 KAADDTSK
+982 KAADNNN
-990 AIAEKQKELTDTIV
+990 EKLAKIIEEKINELESELTNTVV
-1004 PQLEQIAGAV
+1004 PQLELLREYYPEIAAV
-1014 DEHGNLLF
+1014 
-1022 QNIRD
+1022 
-1027 QLDAYYDSLIPLA
+1027 LDDYYDSLMSYA
-1040 DKVEAIVKEVD
+1040 DRVENIKVEYPD
-1051 TGDIVNLSNLAK
+1051 
-1063 ALKAQ
+1063 
-1068 DDLNKKM
+1068 
-1075 EEYGSQVD
+1075 EY
-1083 INNRK
+1083 
-1088 ILKTSEID
+1088 
-1096 SKIAA
+1096 A
-1101 EMGEGVATLY
+1101 
-1111 SRTYTAEDFGREG
+1111 
-1124 TEAILVTPIL
+1124 
-1134 PNGEVFEDWETFES
+1134 
-1148 YIESLFDPSGKIDL
+1148 
-1162 SKDTEGVVMGV
+1162 
-1173 FDEGSIDASIK
+1173 
-1184 KADEFGESAHEMNQA
+1184 EFGEI
-1199 VEEVAETMGLD
+1199 VAENSEAFQAYLD
-1210 GFTGTLD
+1210 GD
-1217 SLYEA
+1217 DEA
-1222 LENTNNVAIKTLI
+1222 LNKFADILSGKASPAIYAMIMAMQQAGIPLTELI
-1235 DKLKE
+1235 RL
-1240 LGFTMPEIVQLFIN
+1240 LLNAANAG
-1254 MGDAV
+1254 
-1259 EDLSKSIQLETPAS
+1259 EDFSNSIKLETPAS
-1273 QITKFKDKVKS
+1273 QIKQFKDKVKS

-1293 ESGYVSAD
+1293 ETGYVSAD
-1301 AAADLAEAY
+1301 AAAELAEAY
-1310 GEKVYDAM
+1310 GEEVYDAM
-1318 EWTGKG
+1318 VWTSKG
-1324 YKVNK
+1324 YKISRGEL
-1329 EALEDLIS
+1329 EALIEKQKENYIL
-1337 SERVQYEIALSDAQN
+1337 ALNDAKR
-1352 AAAAIVDANID
+1352 AAAAVIEANGGRTISWNAETTAILANIKAVKAAKMQQLAYMRVAD
-1363 ESASYKQKT
+1363 AATKEAAIAAYNEIKEAEDSLANAQENYDNLLKT
-1372 ADILDAIQAKKI
+1372 L
-1384 ELSLTA
+1384 
-1390 RAGIHGKGPMSQEAQ
+1390 
-1405 DAINALQELQKYE
+1405 
-1418 KEIAILQQNLET
+1418 
-1430 YDKTIAYL
+1430 AYL
-1438 RRTSKSTGKS
+1438 RTSSTKTSGKS
-1448 DKETA
+1448 DAETA

-1463 ELYLSQQLADLYDG
+1463 EVYLSQQMADFYDG
-1477 DNDEANYR
+1477 ENDEANYR

-1507 RLRSLGYAE
+1507 RLRALGYAE

-1529 GYYNAR
+1529 GYYNKR
-1535 RDLATGLADWEKQTT
+1535 RDLATGLAEWEKQTT
-1550 EDALSEVKD
+1550 EDALNDVKD
-1559 AINDLLDEAEDRL
+1559 AINDLLDEAEDKL
-1572 NDKLKSLEAKIDKN
+1572 KDKLDALQAKIDKN

-1596 FGILNDVADGM
+1596 FGILNDVADGI

-1631 MFNEDDYKKMSSELN
+1631 MFNEDDYNKMSAKLN
-1646 RIADESRVLFK
+1646 QIADESRVLFK

-1672 KADYITSEFERQ
+1672 KADYITDEFERQ
-1684 YKYKELEYDI
+1684 YQYKELEYAI
-1694 AQKELDL
+1694 AEKELAL

-1819 QIINSVGKGL
+1819 QIINSVGRGL

-1844 LIGTN
+1844 LIGTD
-1849 EKYYGESASGELYPV
+1849 EKYYGESASGELYPI

-1932 NPAGGTAAG
+1932 NPAGG
-1941 GWSFGAGGTM
+1941 WSFGAGGTM

-1977 GSVVPAYSGG
+1977 GTVVPAYSGG

-2008 SGETLPGTSG
+2008 SGEALPGTSG

-2039 TYKDTGIYAKG
+2039 TYKDTGIYSPG
-2050 TSPSIKGADMRRDDK
+2050 TSPSMKGADMRRDDK

-2113 IMYSKSGTWS
+2113 IMYSKSGKWS

-2267 RFAGLVSSNNS
+2267 RFAGLVSGNNS
-2278 VASDSHDVYFNGNPL
+2278 VANDSHDVYFNGNPL

>member
-116 AEQVRQLESEYVNLK
+116 AAQVRQLESEYVNLK
-131 AKMREAAQTLK
+131 AKMREAAQTLE
-142 GEAKTTAIDELE
+142 GEAKASAISELE

-188 AQVVGV
+188 TQVVGI

-229 WIDTSIQIQDRTQ
+229 WIDTSTQIQDRTQ
-242 RLAQEFGKLGK
+242 KLRDEFKKFEKQVRDLENRYQLSKAGSSYAQE
-253 QVDAFE
+253 
-259 KRYGLGTGVGAYAQR
+259 
-274 WEELKNKIA
+274 WKNMTH
-283 EFNADA
+283 EMESFNAEM
-289 PNARDSLDE
+289 PNARQNLERWQEVLSRTKGELGNAGNNLSKYKEHLKDVRDAEVAL
-298 INKLF
+298 KLAQ
-303 LQIKGDVGGAG
+303 LESHGLRTTAVIQAEAVVEE
-314 DKLSL
+314 
-319 YKRQL
+319 KRH
-324 NEVVQAQINYR
+324 E
-335 QVLLDKRGIEDD
+335 
-347 ETRALQENIKLLQK
+347 
-361 QAEETRKS
+361 AEETKR
-369 IDLTDKS
+369 LLVNTDKL
-376 VQADNAEIDAKRKLA
+376 NDANVAYTKSEEALKQS
-391 TGLDN
+391 LDKTEKAW
-396 VNKKWAKQNSL
+396 KKKNSL
-407 LANVGEGFREATA
+407 LSNISAGFADATA
-420 RIINYTAIYRALWM
+420 RIINYTSVYRAMWFAI
-434 VVSKLRESIQIAEEL
+434 SKFKQSIQTAEEL
-449 NQAFT
+449 NKAFT
-454 DIEMVTMGTADAT
+454 SIQLVTLGTAEAT
-467 RELRKEYA
+467 EKLRKEYA
-475 ELAVEMS
+475 DLAHEMS
-482 GTVTQVANA
+482 ATVTDVAEGA
-491 ANEWLRQGKTAQE
+491 DAWLRQGKSAEEATQ
-504 TTSLI
+504 LI
-509 KASMVMS
+509 RASMVMS
-516 RIGAIDSAEATEYLT
+516 RIGVIKSAEATEYLT
-531 SVLNGYKIE
+531 SVLNGYNME
-540 VQDVMHVVDAMSQVD
+540 AQDVMHVVDAMSQVD
-555 IESASSIDDLAVALQ
+555 IESASSIDDLAIALQ
-570 RSASTA
+570 RSTA
-576 SQAGVSFERLLGYV
+576 TAQQAGVSFERLLGYV
-590 ATVREVTQRSASVV
+590 AAVRETTQRSASVI
-604 GESFK
+604 GEAMKS
-609 TIFSRLGSVK
+609 IFSRMGSVK

-625 EDLESEYT
+625 EDLESEYS
-633 DITSYVND
+633 DITTYVND
-641 VEKVLSKIGIRLRDT
+641 VEKVLSKVGIRLRDT
-656 NKDFRDAQDV
+656 NKDFRDAQDI
-666 LDDVAKGWA
+666 LDEVAKGWET
-675 NYDDLTKQAL
+675 YDDLTKQAL
-685 ATSIA
+685 ATAIA

-698 LALMEN
+698 LALMQS

-709 KLEESALDSNGKAM
+709 ALENSALNSNGKAM
-723 QKYAIY
+723 QKYAVY
-729 QDSIAAKQDRITALF
+729 QDSIAAKQDRINALA
-744 QTWVQEMNFEWLIS
+744 QTWVQNMNFEWVIGE
-758 KLLSL
+758 LLSL
-763 GEALMK
+763 GEAFMK
-769 VFGSETAVAI
+769 VFSNKLVVQAGMATAAI
-779 AKFTAL
+779 LAFVKAARSL
-785 IVALS
+785 ILMGKLFMEMRGVVSTGTLLTQILGAAGLGTVLPVVVAL
-790 KAWSAFTAVAGG
+790 TI
-802 AAITIGAIAPIILG
+802 AIT
-816 IAAAITAVVWAVDK
+816 
-830 FHKSTNELRSDL
+830 
-842 NGLEGEIEQSKT
+842 GLVYI
-854 AHESYSQQ
+854 
-862 LQDNIDKIKE
+862 IDKLHHSSAELAQE
-872 LQDLIDKGTGGIVEQ
+872 LQGLDNEIDSSQ
-887 SEIDNLKEENKQL
+887 SEIDEYKSKIAENDKKIQELQDTINKGIGGLVEQDELDRLKEENKQL
-900 ERQIALEKTRQ
+900 ERQISLEQ
-911 ENLKREAANTAREL
+911 KRLDLVKEQRKQTAEEL
-925 YGRGFEYQTYTTSSK
+925 YGKKFRVGRYSVGYGRNTATKDVHQYGSVEVAPEDVIATYQKQIDDLRKEY
-940 LGGGLVKG
+940 
-948 TSVQAK
+948 
-954 PDEIIGVAQKEIQKL
+954 E
-969 QNAYDYYVKHGLK
+969 
-982 KAADDTSK
+982 KAADNNN
-990 AIAEKQKELTDTIV
+990 EKLAKTIEAKINELESELTNTVV
-1004 PQLEQIAGAV
+1004 PQLELLREYYPEIAEV
-1014 DEHGNLLF
+1014 
-1022 QNIRD
+1022 
-1027 QLDAYYDSLIPLA
+1027 LDAYYDSLMSYA
-1040 DKVEAIVKEVD
+1040 DRVENIKVEYPDEYAEFGKIVAENSEAFQAYLDGDDEALNEFADILSGKASPAIYAMIMAMQQVGVP
-1051 TGDIVNLSNLAK
+1051 
-1063 ALKAQ
+1063 
-1068 DDLNKKM
+1068 LN
-1075 EEYGSQVD
+1075 EL
-1083 INNRK
+1083 IRLLLN
-1088 ILKTSEID
+1088 
-1096 SKIAA
+1096 AA
-1101 EMGEGVATLY
+1101 NAG
-1111 SRTYTAEDFGREG
+1111 EDFS
-1124 TEAILVTPIL
+1124 
-1134 PNGEVFEDWETFES
+1134 NS
-1148 YIESLFDPSGKIDL
+1148 IE
-1162 SKDTEGVVMGV
+1162 
-1173 FDEGSIDASIK
+1173 
-1184 KADEFGESAHEMNQA
+1184 
-1199 VEEVAETMGLD
+1199 
-1210 GFTGTLD
+1210 
-1217 SLYEA
+1217 
-1222 LENTNNVAIKTLI
+1222 
-1235 DKLKE
+1235 
-1240 LGFTMPEIVQLFIN
+1240 
-1254 MGDAV
+1254 
-1259 EDLSKSIQLETPAS
+1259 LETPAA
-1273 QITKFKDKVKS
+1273 QIKQFKDKVKS

-1293 ESGYVSAD
+1293 EAGYVSAD

-1310 GEKVYDAM
+1310 GEEVYDAM
-1318 EWTGKG
+1318 VWTSKG
-1324 YKVNK
+1324 YKISRGEL
-1329 EALEDLIS
+1329 EALIEKEKESYVL
-1337 SERVQYEIALSDAQN
+1337 ALNEAKQ
-1352 AAAAIVDANID
+1352 AAASIITANTGKATSWNMETSAILEN
-1363 ESASYKQKT
+1363 
-1372 ADILDAIQAKKI
+1372 
-1384 ELSLTA
+1384 
-1390 RAGIHGKGPMSQEAQ
+1390 
-1405 DAINALQELQKYE
+1405 INALKQQMLMEHYTGRGARGLPE
-1418 KEIAILQQNLET
+1418 GWDEIGNAAKNLET
-1430 YDKTIAYL
+1430 AQENYDNLLKTLAYL
-1438 RRTSKSTGKS
+1438 RTSSTKTSGKS
-1448 DKETA
+1448 DAETA

-1507 RLRSLGYAE
+1507 RLRALGYAE

-1529 GYYNAR
+1529 GYYNKR

-1550 EDALSEVKD
+1550 EDALNDVKD
-1559 AINDLLDEAEDRL
+1559 AINDLLDEAEDKL
-1572 NDKLKSLEAKIDKN
+1572 NDKLDALQAKIDKN

-1596 FGILNDVADGM
+1596 FGILNDVADGI

-1631 MFNEDDYKKMSSELN
+1631 MFNEDDYNKMSAKLN
-1646 RIADESRVLFK
+1646 QIADESRVLFK

-1672 KADYITSEFERQ
+1672 KADYITDEFERQ
-1684 YKYKELEYDI
+1684 YQYKELEYAI
-1694 AQKELDL
+1694 AEKELAL

-1977 GSVVPAYSGG
+1977 GAVVPAYSGG

-2039 TYKDTGIYAKG
+2039 TYKDTGVYSSG

-2113 IMYSKSGTWS
+2113 IMYSKSGKWS

-2161 SSKGSSSGS
+2161 SSKGSSSSS

-2178 QRYLESLVES
+2178 QRYLESLVAS

-2209 GILEGMG
+2209 GVLDGIG
-2216 GIKATTKDETVF
+2216 GIKATTKDETIF

-2267 RFAGLVSSNNS
+2267 RFADLVSGNNS
-2278 VASDSHDVYFNGNPL
+2278 VPNDSHDVYFNGNPL

>member
-1 MPDFELRFVAVPEIK
+1 M
-16 QDADKDLRKQ
+16 
-26 WERRFQNQVV
+26 
-36 GKLAVDA
+36 
-43 EIPKQTLTK
+43 
-52 LRNQY
+52 
-57 AQIMNDLGK
+57 
-66 TTLDVG
+66 
-72 RDIAGLR
+72 
-79 QQYGKAFD
+79 
-87 MTGITDQFKSDLAKT
+87 
-102 GNTIESLTQAAEKH
+102 
-116 AEQVRQLESEYVNLK
+116 
-131 AKMREAAQTLK
+131 
-142 GEAKTTAIDELE
+142 
-154 SKVRDLGEQI
+154 
-164 KRTFGADELEH
+164 
-175 FNRTMGELGGKGS
+175 
-188 AQVVGV
+188 
-194 QEYADSISG
+194 
-203 LRTRIVELAGEG
+203 
-215 ERLVRVTQEWDGKQ
+215 
-229 WIDTSIQIQDRTQ
+229 
-242 RLAQEFGKLGK
+242 
-253 QVDAFE
+253 
-259 KRYGLGTGVGAYAQR
+259 
-274 WEELKNKIA
+274 
-283 EFNADA
+283 
-289 PNARDSLDE
+289 
-298 INKLF
+298 
-303 LQIKGDVGGAG
+303 
-314 DKLSL
+314 
-319 YKRQL
+319 
-324 NEVVQAQINYR
+324 
-335 QVLLDKRGIEDD
+335 
-347 ETRALQENIKLLQK
+347 
-361 QAEETRKS
+361 
-369 IDLTDKS
+369 
-376 VQADNAEIDAKRKLA
+376 
-391 TGLDN
+391 
-396 VNKKWAKQNSL
+396 
-407 LANVGEGFREATA
+407 
-420 RIINYTAIYRALWM
+420 
-434 VVSKLRESIQIAEEL
+434 
-449 NQAFT
+449 
-454 DIEMVTMGTADAT
+454 
-467 RELRKEYA
+467 
-475 ELAVEMS
+475 
-482 GTVTQVANA
+482 
-491 ANEWLRQGKTAQE
+491 
-504 TTSLI
+504 
-509 KASMVMS
+509 
-516 RIGAIDSAEATEYLT
+516 
-531 SVLNGYKIE
+531 
-540 VQDVMHVVDAMSQVD
+540 
-555 IESASSIDDLAVALQ
+555 
-570 RSASTA
+570 
-576 SQAGVSFERLLGYV
+576 
-590 ATVREVTQRSASVV
+590 
-604 GESFK
+604 K
-609 TIFSRLGSVK
+609 TILSRLGSVK

-633 DITSYVND
+633 DITTYAND
-641 VEKVLSKIGIRLRDT
+641 VEKVLSKVGIRLRDT

-675 NYDDLTKQAL
+675 TYDDLTRQAL
-685 ATSIA
+685 STAIA
-690 GTRQRENF
+690 GTRQREAF
-698 LALMEN
+698 ISLMSN

-709 KLEESALDSNGKAM
+709 ALENSALNSNGKAM
-723 QKYAIY
+723 QKYQAY
-729 QDSIAAKQDRITALF
+729 QDSIAAQQDRINALA
-744 QTWVQEMNFEWLIS
+744 QTWVQNMNFEWATEQ
-758 KLLSL
+758 LLSF
-763 GEALMK
+763 GE
-769 VFGSETAVAI
+769 VFLKIFSNETATSITKVTALFIAFGVAVKAISEYRSAKAAGDVVKMLI
-779 AKFTAL
+779 AKPK
-785 IVALS
+785 I
-790 KAWSAFTAVAGG
+790 
-802 AAITIGAIAPIILG
+802 IIGVV
-816 IAAAITAVVWAVDK
+816 AAITALVWIIDK
-830 FHKSTNELRSDL
+830 LHTSTAELRREL
-842 NGLEGEIEQSKT
+842 QGLTSELETSEASM
-854 AHESYSQQ
+854 ESYSQQ
-862 LQDNIDKIKE
+862 IEANSNKIAE
-872 LQDLIDKGTGGIVEQ
+872 LQSLIDSGVGGIVEQ
-887 SEIDNLKEENKQL
+887 
-900 ERQIALEKTRQ
+900 
-911 ENLKREAANTAREL
+911 
-925 YGRGFEYQTYTTSSK
+925 
-940 LGGGLVKG
+940 
-948 TSVQAK
+948 
-954 PDEIIGVAQKEIQKL
+954 
-969 QNAYDYYVKHGLK
+969 
-982 KAADDTSK
+982 
-990 AIAEKQKELTDTIV
+990 
-1004 PQLEQIAGAV
+1004 
-1014 DEHGNLLF
+1014 
-1022 QNIRD
+1022 
-1027 QLDAYYDSLIPLA
+1027 
-1040 DKVEAIVKEVD
+1040 
-1051 TGDIVNLSNLAK
+1051 
-1063 ALKAQ
+1063 
-1068 DDLNKKM
+1068 
-1075 EEYGSQVD
+1075 
-1083 INNRK
+1083 
-1088 ILKTSEID
+1088 
-1096 SKIAA
+1096 
-1101 EMGEGVATLY
+1101 
-1111 SRTYTAEDFGREG
+1111 ED
-1124 TEAILVTPIL
+1124 
-1134 PNGEVFEDWETFES
+1134 
-1148 YIESLFDPSGKIDL
+1148 
-1162 SKDTEGVVMGV
+1162 
-1173 FDEGSIDASIK
+1173 
-1184 KADEFGESAHEMNQA
+1184 
-1199 VEEVAETMGLD
+1199 
-1210 GFTGTLD
+1210 
-1217 SLYEA
+1217 
-1222 LENTNNVAIKTLI
+1222 I

-1240 LGFTMPEIVQLFIN
+1240 ENEQLEYQIQLEKRRQELLRGQQEQNVREQHERGFKVERHLGALNIFGDVQKKGTETVSPEMVIATYQNEIKYLNKKYEEFVKLGLVEQAGAFKEKANEMELDLIENVVPVLRQMAAIVDEEGNAIFQGVVNALEAYDNSLLSYADRIENIKVEYPDEYAEFGEIVAENSEAFQAYLD
-1254 MGDAV
+1254 GDDEALNEFADILSGKASPAIYAMIV
-1259 EDLSKSIQLETPAS
+1259 AMQQAGIPLAELIRLLLNAANAGEDLSNSIKLETPAA
-1273 QITKFKDKVKS
+1273 QIERFKEKVKS

-1293 ESGYVSAD
+1293 ETGYVSAD

-1310 GEKVYDAM
+1310 GDEVYNAM
-1318 EWTGKG
+1318 VWTSKG
-1324 YKVNK
+1324 YKISRGEL
-1329 EALEDLIS
+1329 EALIEKEKESYIL
-1337 SERVQYEIALSDAQN
+1337 ALNDAKR
-1352 AAAAIVDANID
+1352 AAASVIEANGGKATSWNM
-1363 ESASYKQKT
+1363 ET
-1372 ADILDAIQAKKI
+1372 A
-1384 ELSLTA
+1384 
-1390 RAGIHGKGPMSQEAQ
+1390 
-1405 DAINALQELQKYE
+1405 
-1418 KEIAILQQNLET
+1418 AILQNVNALKQQMLMEHYTGRGARGLPEGWDELVQAGKDLET
-1430 YDKTIAYL
+1430 AQQNYENLLKTLAYL
-1438 RRTSKSTGKS
+1438 RTTSKSTKKS
-1448 DKETA
+1448 DAETA

-1507 RLRSLGYAE
+1507 RLRALGYAE

-1724 WIWTAD
+1724 WVWTAD

-1761 DKYAGIISAL
+1761 DKYEKLIDGL

-1896 STMITKKGKV
+1896 STMITKQGKV

-1913 YGGYGGGGSNIS
+1913 YSGYGGGGSNIS
-1925 FGAGSVY
+1925 FGTGSVY

-1959 GSSGGKNVIGA
+1959 GSSGGKNVVGA
-1970 IGGAGTS
+1970 VGGAGTS
-1977 GSVVPAYSGG
+1977 GNRVPAYSGG
-1987 QPHYSGS
+1987 RPHYSGS
-1994 YGDNYVAPRTDGWK
+1994 YGDNYVAPRTDGWQ

-2039 TYKDTGIYAKG
+2039 TYKDTGVYSPG

-2178 QRYLESLVES
+2178 QRYLESLVAS

-2216 GIKATTKDETVF
+2216 GIKATSKDETVF

-2261 LSSMLN
+2261 LSSILN

-2278 VASDSHDVYFNGNPL
+2278 VANDSHDVYFNGNPL

>member
-26 WERRFQNQVV
+26 WEQRFQNQVV

-72 RDIAGLR
+72 KDIAGLR

-116 AEQVRQLESEYVNLK
+116 AAQVRQLESEYVNLK
-131 AKMREAAQTLK
+131 AKMREAAQTLE
-142 GEAKTTAIDELE
+142 GEAKTSAIDELE
-154 SKVRDLGEQI
+154 AKVRDLGEQI

-188 AQVVGV
+188 AQVVGI

-203 LRTRIVELAGEG
+203 VRTRVVELAGEG
-215 ERLVRVTQEWDGKQ
+215 ERLVRVFQEWDGKQ
-229 WIDTSIQIQDRTQ
+229 WVDTSTQIQDRTQ
-242 RLAQEFGKLGK
+242 KLAQEFSKLGK

-274 WEELKNKIA
+274 WEELKNKIS

-289 PNARDSLDE
+289 PNARESLDE

-303 LQIKGDVGGAG
+303 AQIKGDVGGAG

-324 NEVVQAQINYR
+324 NEIVQAQINYR
-335 QVLLDKRGIEDD
+335 QVILDKRGVEDD

-376 VQADNAEIDAKRKLA
+376 TQADNAEIDAKRKLA
-391 TGLDN
+391 AGLDN

-420 RIINYTAIYRALWM
+420 RIINYTTIYRALWM

-449 NQAFT
+449 NRAFT

-555 IESASSIDDLAVALQ
+555 IESASSVDDLAIALQ

-633 DITSYVND
+633 DITTYAND

-656 NKDFRDAQDV
+656 NKNFRDAQDV

-685 ATSIA
+685 ATAIA

-729 QDSIAAKQDRITALF
+729 QDSIAAKQDRINALA
-744 QTWVQEMNFEWLIS
+744 QTWVQNMNFEWAIGE
-758 KLLSL
+758 LLSL
-763 GEALMK
+763 GEAFMK
-769 VFGSETAVAI
+769 VFSNKLVVQAGMATAAI
-779 AKFTAL
+779 LAF
-785 IVALS
+785 V
-790 KAWSAFTAVAGG
+790 KAGKSLVLMGKLFMEMRGMVSTGKLLTQILG
-802 AAITIGAIAPIILG
+802 AAGLG
-816 IAAAITAVVWAVDK
+816 TVFPVIAALTIAITALVYIIDK
-830 FHKSTNELRSDL
+830 FHHSAAELTQELQGLDNQLSESQGKIDEYKSKITEND
-842 NGLEGEIEQSKT
+842 K
-854 AHESYSQQ
+854 
-862 LQDNIDKIKE
+862 NIQE
-872 LQDLIDKGTGGIVEQ
+872 LQDTINKGIGGLVEQ
-887 SEIDNLKEENKQL
+887 DELDRLKEENKQL
-900 ERQIALEKTRQ
+900 ERQILLEQ
-911 ENLKREAANTAREL
+911 KRLDLIKEQRKQTAEEL
-925 YGRGFEYQTYTTSSK
+925 YGKKFKVGRYSVGYGRNTATKDVHQYGSVYVAPEDVIATYQKQIDNLRKEY
-940 LGGGLVKG
+940 
-948 TSVQAK
+948 
-954 PDEIIGVAQKEIQKL
+954 E
-969 QNAYDYYVKHGLK
+969 
-982 KAADDTSK
+982 KAADDGN
-990 AIAEKQKELTDTIV
+990 EKLAKTIEAKINELESELTNTVV
-1004 PQLEQIAGAV
+1004 PQLELLREYYPEIAAV
-1014 DEHGNLLF
+1014 
-1022 QNIRD
+1022 
-1027 QLDAYYDSLIPLA
+1027 LDDYYDSLMSYADRVENIKVEYPDEYAEFGKIVAENSEEFQAYLDGDDEALNEFADILSGKASPAIYAMIVAMQQAGIPLA
-1040 DKVEAIVKEVD
+1040 ELIR
-1051 TGDIVNLSNLAK
+1051 LL
-1063 ALKAQ
+1063 
-1068 DDLNKKM
+1068 LN
-1075 EEYGSQVD
+1075 
-1083 INNRK
+1083 
-1088 ILKTSEID
+1088 
-1096 SKIAA
+1096 AA
-1101 EMGEGVATLY
+1101 NAG
-1111 SRTYTAEDFGREG
+1111 
-1124 TEAILVTPIL
+1124 
-1134 PNGEVFEDWETFES
+1134 
-1148 YIESLFDPSGKIDL
+1148 
-1162 SKDTEGVVMGV
+1162 
-1173 FDEGSIDASIK
+1173 
-1184 KADEFGESAHEMNQA
+1184 
-1199 VEEVAETMGLD
+1199 
-1210 GFTGTLD
+1210 
-1217 SLYEA
+1217 
-1222 LENTNNVAIKTLI
+1222 
-1235 DKLKE
+1235 
-1240 LGFTMPEIVQLFIN
+1240 
-1254 MGDAV
+1254 
-1259 EDLSKSIQLETPAS
+1259 EDLSKSIELETPAS
-1273 QITKFKDKVKS
+1273 QIERFKDKVKS
-1284 VVAAEEELA
+1284 VVTAEEELA
-1293 ESGYVSAD
+1293 ETGYVSAD
-1301 AAADLAEAY
+1301 AAAELAEAY
-1310 GEKVYDAM
+1310 GEEVYDAM
-1318 EWTGKG
+1318 VWTSKG
-1324 YKVNK
+1324 YKISRSEL
-1329 EALEDLIS
+1329 EALIEKEKESYIL
-1337 SERVQYEIALSDAQN
+1337 ALNDAKR
-1352 AAAAIVDANID
+1352 AAASVIEANGGKATSWNM
-1363 ESASYKQKT
+1363 ET
-1372 ADILDAIQAKKI
+1372 A
-1384 ELSLTA
+1384 
-1390 RAGIHGKGPMSQEAQ
+1390 
-1405 DAINALQELQKYE
+1405 
-1418 KEIAILQQNLET
+1418 AILQNVNALKQQMLMEHYTGRGARGLPEGWDELVQAGKDLET
-1430 YDKTIAYL
+1430 AQQNYENLLKTLAYL
-1438 RRTSKSTGKS
+1438 RTTSKSTKKS
-1448 DKETA
+1448 DAETA

-1463 ELYLSQQLADLYDG
+1463 ELYLSQQLADLYEG

-1507 RLRSLGYAE
+1507 RLRALGYAE

-1624 DEQLRQA
+1624 DEKLRQA

-1724 WIWTAD
+1724 WVWTAD

-1751 EIKLKQQEVL
+1751 EIKLKQQEIL
-1761 DKYAGIISAL
+1761 DKYEKLIDGL

-1844 LIGTN
+1844 LIGTD
-1849 EKYYGESASGELYPV
+1849 EKYYGESASGELYPI

-1925 FGAGSVY
+1925 FGAGSIY

-1959 GSSGGKNVIGA
+1959 GSSGGKNVVGA
-1970 IGGAGTS
+1970 VGGAGTS
-1977 GSVVPAYSGG
+1977 GSRAPAYSGG

-2018 NAPAGTEYDK
+2018 NSPAGTEYDK

-2039 TYKDTGIYAKG
+2039 TYKDTGVYSPG

-2152 GGGSSSGSS
+2152 GGGSS
-2161 SSKGSSSGS
+2161 KGSSSGS

-2178 QRYLESLVES
+2178 QRYLESLVAS

-2246 NSATALTKILDNSSA
+2246 NSATALTKILDNSSV

-2278 VASDSHDVYFNGNPL
+2278 VANDSHDIYFNGNPL

>member
-1 MPDFELRFVAVPEIK
+1 M
-16 QDADKDLRKQ
+16 
-26 WERRFQNQVV
+26 
-36 GKLAVDA
+36 
-43 EIPKQTLTK
+43 
-52 LRNQY
+52 
-57 AQIMNDLGK
+57 
-66 TTLDVG
+66 
-72 RDIAGLR
+72 
-79 QQYGKAFD
+79 
-87 MTGITDQFKSDLAKT
+87 
-102 GNTIESLTQAAEKH
+102 
-116 AEQVRQLESEYVNLK
+116 
-131 AKMREAAQTLK
+131 
-142 GEAKTTAIDELE
+142 
-154 SKVRDLGEQI
+154 
-164 KRTFGADELEH
+164 
-175 FNRTMGELGGKGS
+175 
-188 AQVVGV
+188 
-194 QEYADSISG
+194 
-203 LRTRIVELAGEG
+203 
-215 ERLVRVTQEWDGKQ
+215 
-229 WIDTSIQIQDRTQ
+229 
-242 RLAQEFGKLGK
+242 
-253 QVDAFE
+253 
-259 KRYGLGTGVGAYAQR
+259 
-274 WEELKNKIA
+274 
-283 EFNADA
+283 
-289 PNARDSLDE
+289 
-298 INKLF
+298 
-303 LQIKGDVGGAG
+303 
-314 DKLSL
+314 
-319 YKRQL
+319 
-324 NEVVQAQINYR
+324 
-335 QVLLDKRGIEDD
+335 
-347 ETRALQENIKLLQK
+347 
-361 QAEETRKS
+361 
-369 IDLTDKS
+369 
-376 VQADNAEIDAKRKLA
+376 
-391 TGLDN
+391 
-396 VNKKWAKQNSL
+396 
-407 LANVGEGFREATA
+407 
-420 RIINYTAIYRALWM
+420 
-434 VVSKLRESIQIAEEL
+434 
-449 NQAFT
+449 
-454 DIEMVTMGTADAT
+454 
-467 RELRKEYA
+467 
-475 ELAVEMS
+475 
-482 GTVTQVANA
+482 
-491 ANEWLRQGKTAQE
+491 
-504 TTSLI
+504 
-509 KASMVMS
+509 
-516 RIGAIDSAEATEYLT
+516 
-531 SVLNGYKIE
+531 
-540 VQDVMHVVDAMSQVD
+540 
-555 IESASSIDDLAVALQ
+555 
-570 RSASTA
+570 
-576 SQAGVSFERLLGYV
+576 
-590 ATVREVTQRSASVV
+590 
-604 GESFK
+604 K
-609 TIFSRLGSVK
+609 TILSRLGSVK

-633 DITSYVND
+633 DISTYVND
-641 VEKVLSKIGIRLRDT
+641 VEKVLSKVGIRLRDT

-675 NYDDLTKQAL
+675 TYDDLTRQAL
-685 ATSIA
+685 STAIA
-690 GTRQRENF
+690 GTRQRESF
-698 LALMEN
+698 ISLMSN

-709 KLEESALDSNGKAM
+709 KLEESALNSNGKAM
-723 QKYAIY
+723 QKYTVY
-729 QDSIAAKQDRITALF
+729 QDSIAAKQERITALF
-744 QTWVQEMNFEWLIS
+744 QTFVQNVDLEYIIG
-758 KLLSL
+758 KLLDF
-763 GEALMK
+763 GEVLMK
-769 VFGSETAVAI
+769 VFSNESTIAIGKATAATIIFAKAFKSVLHLMEVAASAGGVAGVKDI
-779 AKFTAL
+779 FALFGLSGLSTVVPL
-785 IVALS
+785 IVA
-790 KAWSAFTAVAGG
+790 AV
-802 AAITIGAIAPIILG
+802 
-816 IAAAITAVVWAVDK
+816 AAITALVYIIDK
-830 FHKSTNELRSDL
+830 FHHSAAELTQELQGLDNQLSESQGKIDEYKSKIEDNNNSISDL
-842 NGLEGEIEQSKT
+842 QE
-854 AHESYSQQ
+854 
-862 LQDNIDKIKE
+862 
-872 LQDLIDKGTGGIVEQ
+872 LIDKGTGGLVEQ
-887 SEIDNLKEENKQL
+887 DELDRLKEENKQL
-900 ERQIALEKTRQ
+900 ERQISLEQ
-911 ENLKREAANTAREL
+911 KRLDLVKEQRKQTAEEL
-925 YGRGFEYQTYTTSSK
+925 YGKKFRVGRYSVGYGRNTATKDVHQYGSIEVAPEDVIATYQKQIDDLRKEY
-940 LGGGLVKG
+940 
-948 TSVQAK
+948 
-954 PDEIIGVAQKEIQKL
+954 E
-969 QNAYDYYVKHGLK
+969 
-982 KAADDTSK
+982 KAADDNN
-990 AIAEKQKELTDTIV
+990 EKLAKTIEAKINELESELTNTVI
-1004 PQLEQIAGAV
+1004 PQLELLREYYPEIADV
-1014 DEHGNLLF
+1014 
-1022 QNIRD
+1022 
-1027 QLDAYYDSLIPLA
+1027 LDAYYDSLMSYADRVENIKVEYPDEYAEFGEIVAENSEAFQAYLDGDDEALNEFADILSGKASPAIYAMIQAMQQAGIPLA
-1040 DKVEAIVKEVD
+1040 ELIR
-1051 TGDIVNLSNLAK
+1051 LL
-1063 ALKAQ
+1063 
-1068 DDLNKKM
+1068 LN
-1075 EEYGSQVD
+1075 
-1083 INNRK
+1083 
-1088 ILKTSEID
+1088 
-1096 SKIAA
+1096 AA
-1101 EMGEGVATLY
+1101 NAG
-1111 SRTYTAEDFGREG
+1111 EDF
-1124 TEAILVTPIL
+1124 
-1134 PNGEVFEDWETFES
+1134 
-1148 YIESLFDPSGKIDL
+1148 
-1162 SKDTEGVVMGV
+1162 
-1173 FDEGSIDASIK
+1173 
-1184 KADEFGESAHEMNQA
+1184 
-1199 VEEVAETMGLD
+1199 
-1210 GFTGTLD
+1210 
-1217 SLYEA
+1217 
-1222 LENTNNVAIKTLI
+1222 
-1235 DKLKE
+1235 
-1240 LGFTMPEIVQLFIN
+1240 
-1254 MGDAV
+1254 
-1259 EDLSKSIQLETPAS
+1259 SKSIELETPAS
-1273 QITKFKDKVKS
+1273 QVERFKDKVKS

-1293 ESGYVSAD
+1293 ETGYVSAD
-1301 AAADLAEAY
+1301 AAADLAKAY

-1329 EALEDLIS
+1329 ESLEDLIS

-1352 AAAAIVDANID
+1352 AAAAIVGANLD

-1390 RAGIHGKGPMSQEAQ
+1390 RSGIHGKGPMSQEAQ

-1418 KEIAILQQNLET
+1418 KEIAILQENLET

-1438 RRTSKSTGKS
+1438 RRTSTTSGKS
-1448 DKETA
+1448 KGETA

-1507 RLRSLGYAE
+1507 RLRALGYAE

-1572 NDKLKSLEAKIDKN
+1572 NDKLKSFEAKIDKN

-1724 WIWTAD
+1724 WVWTAD

-1761 DKYAGIISAL
+1761 DKYEKLIDGL

-1844 LIGTN
+1844 LIGTG
-1849 EKYYGESASGELYPV
+1849 EKYYGESASGELYSV

-1932 NPAGGTAAG
+1932 NPAGGTIAG

-1977 GSVVPAYSGG
+1977 GAMVPAYSGG

-1994 YGDNYVAPRTDGWK
+1994 YGDDYVAPRTDGWQ

-2039 TYKDTGIYAKG
+2039 TYKDTGIYTKG

-2075 YVISYDENGYAR
+2075 YVISYDELGYAR
-2087 SAINVRAGSARE
+2087 SAINVRAGSRNE
-2099 DLANKYPRVDADGN
+2099 NLANKYPRVDADGN
-2113 IMYSKSGTWS
+2113 IMYSKSGKWS

-2128 GYYYSTSDTVD
+2128 GYYYSTSDTFD
-2139 DTIYWDKKNPNYV
+2139 DTIYWDEKNPNYV

-2161 SSKGSSSGS
+2161 SSKGSSSSS

-2209 GILEGMG
+2209 GVLDGIG

-2267 RFAGLVSSNNS
+2267 RFADLVSGNNS
-2278 VASDSHDVYFNGNPL
+2278 VPNDSHDVYFNGNPL

>member
-116 AEQVRQLESEYVNLK
+116 AAQVRQLESEYVNLK
-131 AKMREAAQTLK
+131 AKMREAAQTLE
-142 GEAKTTAIDELE
+142 GEAKTSAIDELE
-154 SKVRDLGEQI
+154 AKVRDLGEQI

-188 AQVVGV
+188 TQVVGI

-229 WIDTSIQIQDRTQ
+229 WIDTSTQIQDRTQ
-242 RLAQEFGKLGK
+242 KLRDEFKKFEKQVRDLENRYQLSKAGSSYAQEWKNMTYEMESFNAEMPDARQNLERWQEVLSRTKGELGNAGNNLSKYKEQLKDVRDAEVALKLAKLESHGLRTTAVI
-253 QVDAFE
+253 QAEAVVEE
-259 KRYGLGTGVGAYAQR
+259 KRQEAEETKRLLVNTDKLNDANVAYAKS
-274 WEELKNKIA
+274 EEALK
-283 EFNADA
+283 
-289 PNARDSLDE
+289 
-298 INKLF
+298 
-303 LQIKGDVGGAG
+303 Q
-314 DKLSL
+314 
-319 YKRQL
+319 
-324 NEVVQAQINYR
+324 
-335 QVLLDKRGIEDD
+335 LLDKTEK
-347 ETRALQENIKLLQK
+347 AW
-361 QAEETRKS
+361 
-369 IDLTDKS
+369 
-376 VQADNAEIDAKRKLA
+376 
-391 TGLDN
+391 
-396 VNKKWAKQNSL
+396 KKKNSL
-407 LANVGEGFREATA
+407 LSNISAGFADATA
-420 RIINYTAIYRALWM
+420 RIINYTSVYRAMWFAI
-434 VVSKLRESIQIAEEL
+434 SKFKQSIQTAEEL
-449 NQAFT
+449 NKAFT
-454 DIEMVTMGTADAT
+454 SIQLVTLGTAEAT
-467 RELRKEYA
+467 EKLRKEYA
-475 ELAVEMS
+475 DLAHEMS
-482 GTVTQVANA
+482 ATVTDVAEGA
-491 ANEWLRQGKTAQE
+491 DAWLRQGKTAEEATQ
-504 TTSLI
+504 LI
-509 KASMVMS
+509 RASMVMS
-516 RIGAIDSAEATEYLT
+516 RIGVIKSAEATEYLT
-531 SVLNGYKIE
+531 SVLNGYNME
-540 VQDVMHVVDAMSQVD
+540 TQDVMHVVDAMSQVD
-555 IESASSIDDLAVALQ
+555 IESASSIDDLAIALQ
-570 RSASTA
+570 RSTA
-576 SQAGVSFERLLGYV
+576 TAQQAGVSFERLLGYV
-590 ATVREVTQRSASVV
+590 AAVRETTQRSASVI
-604 GESFK
+604 GEAMKS
-609 TIFSRLGSVK
+609 IFSRMGSVK

-625 EDLESEYT
+625 EDLESEYS
-633 DITSYVND
+633 DITTYVND
-641 VEKVLSKIGIRLRDT
+641 VEKVLSKVGIRLRDT
-656 NKDFRDAQDV
+656 NKDFRDAQDI
-666 LDDVAKGWA
+666 LDEVAKGWET
-675 NYDDLTKQAL
+675 YDDLTKQAL
-685 ATSIA
+685 ATAIA

-698 LALMEN
+698 LALMQS

-709 KLEESALDSNGKAM
+709 ALENSALNSNGKAM
-723 QKYAIY
+723 QKYAVY
-729 QDSIAAKQDRITALF
+729 QDSIAAKQDRINALA
-744 QTWVQEMNFEWLIS
+744 QTWVQNMNFEWFIGE
-758 KLLSL
+758 LLSL
-763 GEALMK
+763 GEAFMK
-769 VFGSETAVAI
+769 VFSNKLVVQVGMATAAI
-779 AKFTAL
+779 LAFVKAARSL
-785 IVALS
+785 ILMGKLFMEMRGVVSTGTLLTQILGAAGLGTVLPVVVAL
-790 KAWSAFTAVAGG
+790 TI
-802 AAITIGAIAPIILG
+802 AIT
-816 IAAAITAVVWAVDK
+816 
-830 FHKSTNELRSDL
+830 
-842 NGLEGEIEQSKT
+842 GLAYI
-854 AHESYSQQ
+854 
-862 LQDNIDKIKE
+862 IDKLHHSSAELAQE
-872 LQDLIDKGTGGIVEQ
+872 LQGLDNEIDSSQ
-887 SEIDNLKEENKQL
+887 SEIDEYKSKIAENDKKIQELQYTINKGIGGLVEQDELDRLKEENKQL
-900 ERQIALEKTRQ
+900 ERQISLEQ
-911 ENLKREAANTAREL
+911 KRLDLVKEQRKQTAEELHGKGFRVGRYSVGYGRNTATKDVRQ
-925 YGRGFEYQTYTTSSK
+925 YGSVEVAPEDVIATYQKQIDDLRKEY
-940 LGGGLVKG
+940 
-948 TSVQAK
+948 
-954 PDEIIGVAQKEIQKL
+954 E
-969 QNAYDYYVKHGLK
+969 
-982 KAADDTSK
+982 KAADNNN
-990 AIAEKQKELTDTIV
+990 EKLAKTIEAKINELESELTNTVI
-1004 PQLEQIAGAV
+1004 PQLELLREYYPEIAAV
-1014 DEHGNLLF
+1014 
-1022 QNIRD
+1022 
-1027 QLDAYYDSLIPLA
+1027 LDAYYDSLMSYA
-1040 DKVEAIVKEVD
+1040 DRVENIKVEYPD
-1051 TGDIVNLSNLAK
+1051 
-1063 ALKAQ
+1063 
-1068 DDLNKKM
+1068 
-1075 EEYGSQVD
+1075 EY
-1083 INNRK
+1083 
-1088 ILKTSEID
+1088 
-1096 SKIAA
+1096 A
-1101 EMGEGVATLY
+1101 
-1111 SRTYTAEDFGREG
+1111 
-1124 TEAILVTPIL
+1124 
-1134 PNGEVFEDWETFES
+1134 
-1148 YIESLFDPSGKIDL
+1148 
-1162 SKDTEGVVMGV
+1162 
-1173 FDEGSIDASIK
+1173 
-1184 KADEFGESAHEMNQA
+1184 EFGEI
-1199 VEEVAETMGLD
+1199 VAENSEAFQAYLD
-1210 GFTGTLD
+1210 GD
-1217 SLYEA
+1217 DEA
-1222 LENTNNVAIKTLI
+1222 LNKFADILSGKASPAIYAMIMAMQQAGIPLTELIRLLLNAANAGENFSN
-1235 DKLKE
+1235 
-1240 LGFTMPEIVQLFIN
+1240 
-1254 MGDAV
+1254 
-1259 EDLSKSIQLETPAS
+1259 SIELETPAA
-1273 QITKFKDKVKS
+1273 QIERFKDKVKS

-1293 ESGYVSAD
+1293 ETGYVSAD
-1301 AAADLAEAY
+1301 AAAELAEAY
-1310 GEKVYDAM
+1310 GDEVYDAM
-1318 EWTGKG
+1318 VWTSKG
-1324 YKVNK
+1324 YKISRDEL
-1329 EALEDLIS
+1329 EALIEKQKESYVL
-1337 SERVQYEIALSDAQN
+1337 ALNDAKR
-1352 AAAAIVDANID
+1352 AAAAVIEANGGKTISWNAETTAILANIKAVKAAKMQQLAYMRGADAATKEAAMAAYD
-1363 ESASYKQKT
+1363 EIKDAEDSLANAQENYDNLLKT
-1372 ADILDAIQAKKI
+1372 L
-1384 ELSLTA
+1384 
-1390 RAGIHGKGPMSQEAQ
+1390 
-1405 DAINALQELQKYE
+1405 
-1418 KEIAILQQNLET
+1418 
-1430 YDKTIAYL
+1430 AYL
-1438 RRTSKSTGKS
+1438 RTSTTTKTSGKS
-1448 DKETA
+1448 DAETA

-1477 DNDEANYR
+1477 ENDEANYR

-1507 RLRSLGYAE
+1507 RLCALGYAE

-1529 GYYNAR
+1529 GYYNKR

-1550 EDALSEVKD
+1550 EDAINDVKD
-1559 AINDLLDEAEDRL
+1559 AINDLLDEAEDKL
-1572 NDKLKSLEAKIDKN
+1572 KDKLDALQAKIDKN

-1596 FGILNDVADGM
+1596 FGILNDVADGI

-1631 MFNEDDYKKMSSELN
+1631 MFNEDDYNKMSAKLN
-1646 RIADESRVLFK
+1646 QIADESRVLFK

-1672 KADYITSEFERQ
+1672 KADYITDEFERQ
-1684 YKYKELEYDI
+1684 YQYKELEYAI
-1694 AQKELDL
+1694 AEKELAL

-1849 EKYYGESASGELYPV
+1849 EKYYGESASGELYPI

-1925 FGAGSVY
+1925 FGTGSIY
-1932 NPAGGTAAG
+1932 NPADGTA
-1941 GWSFGAGGTM
+1941 
-1951 VSGSGYVA
+1951 
-1959 GSSGGKNVIGA
+1959 GGKNVVGA

-1977 GSVVPAYSGG
+1977 GSMVPAYSGG

-1994 YGDNYVAPRTDGWK
+1994 YGDNYVAPRTDGWTP
-2008 SGETLPGTSG
+2008 GQTLPGTSKTTT
-2018 NAPAGTEYDK
+2018 AGTAYDN
-2028 WVLANGEPPNL
+2028 WVLADGSPPNL
-2039 TYKDTGIYAKG
+2039 SYKDTGIYANG

-2075 YVISYDENGYAR
+2075 YVISYDENGYAYR
-2087 SAINVRAGSARE
+2087 AINVRAGSARE

-2139 DTIYWDKKNPNYV
+2139 DTIYWDKKSPNYV
-2152 GGGSSSGSS
+2152 GGSSSSGSS
-2161 SSKGSSSGS
+2161 SSKGSSSSS

-2178 QRYLESLVES
+2178 QRYLESLVAS

-2199 QLNKGLYDSG
+2199 QLKKGLYDSG
-2209 GILEGMG
+2209 GILEGVG

-2228 GPELSSKLL
+2228 GPELTSKLL

-2261 LSSMLN
+2261 LSSILN
-2267 RFAGLVSSNNS
+2267 RFAGLVSGSSS
-2278 VASDSHDVYFNGNPL
+2278 VANDSHDVYFNGNPL